1 MSVGLYYVFSFKESD
16 PNSLILSAK
25 EVSRILMVKK
35 MAKYRLVQISDL
47 HIGESGCRRDMLVTA
62 IDEINKMK
70 PNLIMVC
77 GDLTWNGIREQFQEA
92 HDMLQNLEAPIV
104 YTMGNHDASNVGYLF
119 FEELFGPRFIEHQD
133 DMIFLMAVD
142 SSEPDLDTGH
152 IGREGRNFIDKAYS
166 KVDDSLLKVFALHH
180 HLVPIPRSGRER
192 DSMVDAGD
200 MLELLMHKGVSL
212 ILSGHRHYPWVWR
225 LENMVLSYSG
235 TCGSPRLRGSP
246 CQNYNIITIGKNTI
260 EISTKRGLFAIASKG

>member
-1 MSVGLYYVFSFKESD
+1 
-16 PNSLILSAK
+16 
-25 EVSRILMVKK
+25 
-35 MAKYRLVQISDL
+35 MARYKLVQISDL
-47 HIGESGCRRDMLVTA
+47 HIGESGCRKDMLVTA

-70 PNLIMVC
+70 PNLVMVC

-92 HDMLQNLEAPIV
+92 HDMLQNVEAPII
-104 YTMGNHDASNVGYLF
+104 YTMGNHDASNVGYLI
-119 FEELFGPRFIEHQD
+119 FEELFGPRFIEHTD
-133 DMIFLMAVD
+133 DTIFLMAVD

-166 KVDDSLLKVFALHH
+166 NVDEGLLKVFALHH

-235 TCGSPRLRGSP
+235 TSGSPRLRGSP

-260 EISTKRGLFAIASKG
+260 DIATKLIGGPARRRGRYRWGKRGITSKAENSS